1 MLITPEHRCWKHI
14 DPRSRSSPT
23 SQPAIPPSKSQA
35 SLDHCLS
42 SRTVKNLK
50 KQDGWLVGITA
61 HMNGPPP
68 RLLPQLIIM
77 THSHN
82 SRIWKTKAGR
92 FWIRGQP
99 GLHSDLT
106 SHTYTHTHTHTHT
119 HTQTNKKQKQNPH
132 THKHKKQTNNKKI
145 PNANK
150 QQGTEIKRARERGPV
165 LSLCKNIVKVLPSN
179 QEASSLPHQILHW
192 QVLNSGD
199 SRGLGRKF
207 LLSMN
212 SS

>member
-1 MLITPEHRCWKHI
+1 MTMVNSSLRKRSPGTGALLVKYFHASVRNSRTDVKGWAWCGMLITPEHRCWKHI

-23 SQPAIPPSKSQA
+23 SQPAVPPSKSQA

-92 FWIRGQP
+92 F
-99 GLHSDLT
+99 
-106 SHTYTHTHTHTHT
+106 
-119 HTQTNKKQKQNPH
+119 
-132 THKHKKQTNNKKI
+132 
-145 PNANK
+145 
-150 QQGTEIKRARERGPV
+150 
-165 LSLCKNIVKVLPSN
+165 
-179 QEASSLPHQILHW
+179 
-192 QVLNSGD
+192 
-199 SRGLGRKF
+199 
-207 LLSMN
+207 
-212 SS
+212 